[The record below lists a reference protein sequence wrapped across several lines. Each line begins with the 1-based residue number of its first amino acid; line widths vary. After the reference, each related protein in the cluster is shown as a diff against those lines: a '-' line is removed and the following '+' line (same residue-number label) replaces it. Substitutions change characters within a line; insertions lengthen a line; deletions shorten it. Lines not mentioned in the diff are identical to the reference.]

1 MEKKGW
7 IKGLLQRIF
16 WAFFFFFP
24 LFMGKKQISFFFWSE
39 TKYMY
44 GKKQYIKALQN
55 KCPKVH
61 NKYMDILSFFNK
73 ANEDRRDGLVSNIW
87 GEY

>member
-1 MEKKGW
+1 
-7 IKGLLQRIF
+7 
-16 WAFFFFFP
+16 
-24 LFMGKKQISFFFWSE
+24 
-39 TKYMY
+39 MY

-73 ANEDRRDGLVSNIW
+73 ANEDRRDGLVSNI
-87 GEY
+87 